1 MEQRRMKKS
10 LMLVVLAVVALIGLF
25 AWSQYRARLEAE
37 RTLGLDASRV
47 VAEHFSKAAAVKVGT
62 LTGKTVAK
70 GTNEGFLGL
79 VKSEQTTTIPFTVD
93 YFVDVT
99 RVDESSYRWN
109 PETKTLT
116 VDIPDVTV
124 AKPNI
129 DETAARSSQSGLYIS
144 RQASLDLARQTSQRA
159 AARSMQAAQKA
170 ENMQKARENAKA
182 VVARMAQGPLAAA
195 GLDEVRVE
203 VSFPWEPKNASDA
216 PTERWDQSR
225 RIEEVLEERKA
236 QKR

>member
-10 LMLVVLAVVALIGLF
+10 LVIAVLAAVALLGLF
-25 AWSQYRARLEAE
+25 AWSQYRARMEAE
-37 RTLGLDASRV
+37 RTLGLEASRV

-62 LTGKTVAK
+62 LSGKTVAK
-70 GTNEGFLGL
+70 GTDEGFLGL
-79 VKSEQTTTIPFTVD
+79 VKTEQTTTIPFTVD

-99 RVDESSYRWN
+99 RVDQSSYRWN

-129 DETAARSSQSGLYIS
+129 DETAARSQQSGLYIS
-144 RQASLDLARQTSQRA
+144 RRASLDLARQTSQRA
-159 AARSMQAAQKA
+159 AARSKEAAQKP
-170 ENMQKARENAKA
+170 ENMQKARDNAKT

-195 GLDEVRVE
+195 GLGEVRVE
-203 VSFPWEPKNASDA
+203 VSFPWEPKSASA
-216 PTERWDQSR
+216 VPAERWDQSR
-225 RIEEVLEERKA
+225 RMEDVLEERKA
-236 QKR
+236 QNR